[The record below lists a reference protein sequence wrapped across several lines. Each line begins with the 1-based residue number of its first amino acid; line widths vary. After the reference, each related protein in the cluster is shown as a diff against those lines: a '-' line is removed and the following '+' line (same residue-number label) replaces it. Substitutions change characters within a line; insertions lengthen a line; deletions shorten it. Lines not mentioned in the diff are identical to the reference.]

1 MRSTI
6 IALSLIFS
14 VNMAFAE
21 EKSIYQGDVIE
32 GPYNHKN
39 LSIFLIH
46 GKNKIDAENMMT
58 LDEAIEQKAI
68 VIHETGNVEELFVE
82 NKSDINVFIQSGD
95 IIKGGNRLFPR
106 RNK

>member
-6 IALSLIFS
+6 IALSLILS

-32 GPYNHKN
+32 GPYNYKN

-46 GKNKIDAENMMT
+46 GENKIDAENIIT

-68 VIHETGNVEELFVE
+68 VTNLT
-82 NKSDINVFIQSGD
+82 NKK
-95 IIKGGNRLFPR
+95 IIKQVIQFATFNE
-106 RNK
+106 